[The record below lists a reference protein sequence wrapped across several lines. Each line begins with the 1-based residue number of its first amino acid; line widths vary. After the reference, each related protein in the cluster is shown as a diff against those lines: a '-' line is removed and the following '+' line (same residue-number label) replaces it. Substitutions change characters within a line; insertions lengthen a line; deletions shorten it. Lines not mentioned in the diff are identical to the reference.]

1 MGLECGIIAKITVTG
16 VNELYNKLNKL
27 AASEATNAMK
37 AGVYEGAGAAA
48 DALKAEIASL
58 SAEKGSWP
66 FYKKT
71 IVGLSETQ
79 KQGLIDGVGI
89 ASIEDKNGVINTK
102 VGFNG
107 YNDHVTEH
115 YPKGQPNALV
125 ARSLES
131 GSSIG
136 TKHPFVRPTASKARK
151 TITQKMADKVKK
163 EIEKAMK

>member
-1 MGLECGIIAKITVTG
+1 MAKITVTG
-16 VNELYNKLNKL
+16 VNELYNKLHKL
-27 AASEATNAMK
+27 ATSEATNAMK

-48 DALKAEIASL
+48 DALKAEISSL
-58 SAEKGSWP
+58 SAENGSWP

-89 ASIEDKNGVINTK
+89 AKIESDGGSVNTK
-102 VGFNG
+102 IGFNG
-107 YNDHVTEH
+107 YNDHITKH

-136 TKHPFVRPTASKARK
+136 TKHPIVRPTANKVRK
-151 TITQKMADKVKK
+151 TVEKKMADKVKK

>member
-1 MGLECGIIAKITVTG
+1 MAKMTVSG
-16 VNELYNKLNKL
+16 FEAFSKKLGKL
-27 AASEATNAMK
+27 AVGETTK
-37 AGVYEGAGAAA
+37 VLTEGVYLGAGETAAA
-48 DALKAEIASL
+48 VKATISALPS
-58 SAEKGSWP
+58 EKGSWP

-79 KQGLIDGVGI
+79 KQGLLHGVGI
-89 ASIEDKNGVINTK
+89 AKIESDGASVNTK
-102 VGFNG
+102 IGFDG
-107 YNDHVTEH
+107 YNDHVTKH

-136 TKHPFVRPTASKARK
+136 AKHPIIRPTVNKVRRIVEK
-151 TITQKMADKVKK
+151 KMADKVKN

>member
-1 MGLECGIIAKITVTG
+1 MAKITITG
-16 VNELYNKLNKL
+16 VDGLQNKLQKL
-27 AASEATNAMK
+27 ATSEASQAMV
-37 AGVYEGAGAAA
+37 AGVYEGAGAVA
-48 DALKAEIASL
+48 DALKSTIASL
-58 SAEKGSWP
+58 SAKDGSWD

-79 KQGLIDGVGI
+79 KKGLIDGVGI
-89 ASIEDKNGVINTK
+89 AKIENDGGSVNTK

-115 YPKGQPNALV
+115 YPQGQPNALV

-136 TKHPFVRPTASKARK
+136 TKQPFVRPTANKVKKAVSK
-151 TITQKMADKVKK
+151 KMADTVEK
-163 EIEKAMK
+163 EIKKAMK

>member
-1 MGLECGIIAKITVTG
+1 MAKITVTG
-16 VNELYNKLNKL
+16 FETLSNKLGKL

-89 ASIEDKNGVINTK
+89 AKIESDGGSVNTK
-102 VGFNG
+102 IGFNG

-136 TKHPFVRPTASKARK
+136 TKHPIVRPTANKVRK
-151 TITQKMADKVKK
+151 TVEKKMADKVKK

>member
-1 MGLECGIIAKITVTG
+1 MGKITVTG
-16 VNELYNKLNKL
+16 FEELSKKLNKL
-27 AASEATNAMK
+27 AASEATSAVISS
-37 AGVYEGAGAAA
+37 VYEGAGAVA
-48 DALKAEIASL
+48 DALKDTISGLTAKE
-58 SAEKGSWP
+58 GSWE

-89 ASIEDKNGVINTK
+89 AKIESDGGNVNTK

-107 YNDHVTEH
+107 YNDHITKH

-136 TKHPFVRPTASKARK
+136 AKNPIVRPTAAKIRK
-151 TITQKMADKVKK
+151 TVEKKMADKVKK
-163 EIEKAMK
+163 EIEKVMK

>member
-1 MGLECGIIAKITVTG
+1 MAKITVTG
-16 VNELYNKLNKL
+16 FEAFSEKLGKL
-27 AASEATNAMK
+27 AMK
-37 AGVYEGAGAAA
+37 ETERILIRGVYVGAGEVVA
-48 DALKAEIASL
+48 ALKSAIASL
-58 SAEKGSWP
+58 PAEEGSWP

-151 TITQKMADKVKK
+151 TITQIMAEEVKK
-163 EIEKAMK
+163 EIEKVMK